1 MIPRQLRI
9 AGFLSYRE
17 SVEIDFTSFDL
28 ACISGHNGA
37 GKSSLLDAITWAL
50 FGQARGRQDAVINL
64 QSEMAEVIFTFELEG
79 NTYRVWRTLPR
90 GKSVMLELQIQD
102 GENPAPRWRP
112 LTERSV
118 RETQARL
125 ESILRMDYE
134 TFINTS
140 FFLQGKADQFAQ
152 QTPARRKEV
161 LASVLG
167 LEVWEEY
174 RERAAARRR
183 VLEGQVAQIEG
194 ALGEMEQEL
203 SEESARKRALREAEA
218 ILQQKIALRQQQE
231 NLVNLLRQNYHIL
244 EKQKEHLE
252 GMRRNLAQL
261 EEERRSKHASRQGYE
276 EQLKKI
282 QETLQHANE
291 IQVRYRRLQELRAVL
306 EDLDALRLRFAE
318 LESERQGCL
327 QEIEKERVRLEAE
340 FHSLR
345 EQASRLEQG
354 QTQIPV
360 LEQELHQLEGEIGK
374 LEAQMRR
381 FQDAQA
387 HRQAL
392 LDEQSRLNAENQE
405 LKRQMDDL
413 KARIDRLAESETC
426 PLCGQ
431 PLSPEHRQRTVDELS
446 AQGTSLGQ
454 RYRQN
459 RERLL
464 QIVEEMKAL
473 NEGNLFAF
481 QAQLQERT
489 ARRAA
494 HATRLQALYQAQ
506 KEWEQKGQPR
516 LSEIER
522 LLQEGSFALEARQC
536 LSELEQSLRA
546 LGYDPAY
553 HQACLEEFRQLRE
566 VEEAQRLLETA
577 RLEVKNLEQRI
588 AELLS
593 EEQSLQAKIER
604 QRAEIQDTEAQ
615 LPPLESLASDL
626 ERAEQELL
634 RSKEEENRALAEVGA
649 RRQLV
654 EVLESQR
661 RRAKALR
668 EEREKLQTQIGHY
681 KSLERAFGK
690 DGVPALLI
698 EQALPQIEERAN
710 QILDR
715 LSNGQL
721 SLRFITQAE
730 YKDKKREDR
739 KETLEIQISDP
750 SGVRP
755 YEMYSGGEAFRVNFA
770 LRLALAQVLAQRK
783 GARLQTLI
791 IDEGFGSQDSQ
802 GRQRLIEAINLV
814 RSEFAKILVITHLDE
829 LKDAFPVRI
838 EVEKGARGSTVRLV

>member
-1 MIPRQLRI
+1 MIPRHLRI
-9 AGFLSYRE
+9 TGFLSYRDP
-17 SVEIDFTSFDL
+17 VEIDFTTFDL

-50 FGQARGRQDAVINL
+50 FGEARGRQDAVINL
-64 QSEMAEVIFTFELEG
+64 QSERAEVVFTFDLEG
-79 NTYRVWRTLPR
+79 NTYRVLRSLPR
-90 GKSVMLELQIQD
+90 GKSVMLELQIQED
-102 GENPAPRWRP
+102 GNPAPRWRP

-118 RETQARL
+118 RETQSRL

-183 VLEGQVAQIEG
+183 SLEEEVAQIEG
-194 ALGEMEQEL
+194 ALNEIEQEL
-203 SEESARKRALREAEA
+203 KEESARKQALHEAEA
-218 ILQQKIALRQQQE
+218 ALRQKRAVRQQQE

-244 EKQKEHLE
+244 EAQKERLD
-252 GMRRNLAQL
+252 GMKRNLAQL
-261 EEERRSKHASRQGYE
+261 EEEQRSKHASRQEYE
-276 EQLKKI
+276 ERLKKI
-282 QETLQHANE
+282 QETLQQADE
-291 IQVRYRRLQELRAVL
+291 IQMRYRRLQELRAAL
-306 EDLDALRLRFAE
+306 EDLDALRLRFGE
-318 LESERQGCL
+318 LEAQRQGCL
-327 QEIEKERVRLEAE
+327 QEIEKERVRLETELNA
-340 FHSLR
+340 LR
-345 EQASRLEQG
+345 EQDARLEQER
-354 QTQIPV
+354 QQIPA
-360 LEQELHQLEGEIGK
+360 LEQELQQLESEISA
-374 LEAQMRR
+374 LEAQMRLI
-381 FQDAQA
+381 QEAQA
-387 HRQAL
+387 HRQEL
-392 LDEQSRLNAENQE
+392 QDEQARLTVENQE
-405 LKRQMDDL
+405 LKRQMEEL

-431 PLSPEHRQRTVDELS
+431 PLSPEHRQRTVDELT

-459 RERLL
+459 KERLL
-464 QIVEEMKAL
+464 QIVEELKAL
-473 NEGNLFAF
+473 SDGNLSTL
-481 QAQLQERT
+481 QAQLQERI
-489 ARRAA
+489 ARRATCQ
-494 HATRLQALYQAQ
+494 TRLQTLYQVQ
-506 KEWEQKGQPR
+506 QEWEQKGRPR
-516 LSEIER
+516 LAEIER
-522 LLQEGSFALEARQC
+522 LLQEGSFALEAHQR
-536 LSELEQSLRA
+536 LSELERSLRT

-553 HQACLEEFRQLRE
+553 HQACLEESRQLRE
-566 VEEAQRLLETA
+566 VEEAHRLLETA

-588 AELLS
+588 AELLN
-593 EEQSLQAKIER
+593 EEQSLQEKIER
-604 QRAEIQDTEAQ
+604 QRAEIQNMEAQ
-615 LPPLESLASDL
+615 LTSFESLASDL
-626 ERAEQELL
+626 KRAEDELL
-634 RSKEEENRALAEVGA
+634 RYREEENRAQDEVGA

-654 EVLESQR
+654 EVLEIQR
-661 RRAKALR
+661 QRAKALR
-668 EEREKLQTQIGHY
+668 EEKEKLQTQIGHY

-750 SGVRP
+750 NGVRP
-755 YEMYSGGEAFRVNFA
+755 YEMYSGGESFRVNFA

-802 GRQRLIEAINLV
+802 GRQRLIEAINLI
-814 RSEFAKILVITHLDE
+814 RPEFAKILVITHLDE

-838 EVEKGARGSTVRLV
+838 EVEKGARGSTVRVV

>member
-1 MIPRQLRI
+1 MIPRHLRI

-17 SVEIDFTSFDL
+17 PVEIDFTSFDL

-37 GKSSLLDAITWAL
+37 GKSSLLDAITWVL
-50 FGQARGRQDAVINL
+50 FGEARGRQDAVINL
-64 QSEMAEVIFTFELEG
+64 QSERADVVFTFDLEG
-79 NTYRVWRTLPR
+79 NTYRVLRSLPR

-102 GENPAPRWRP
+102 EETPNPRWRP

-174 RERAAARRR
+174 RERAAVRRR
-183 VLEGQVAQIEG
+183 ALEEQVAKIEG
-194 ALGEMEQEL
+194 ELSEIEQEL
-203 SEESARKRALREAEA
+203 SEESARKQALRDAEAELQKKMA
-218 ILQQKIALRQQQE
+218 IRQQQE

-244 EKQKEHLE
+244 ETQKEHLE

-261 EEERRSKHASRQGYE
+261 EEEQRSKHASRQEHE
-276 EQLKKI
+276 ERLKKI
-282 QETLQHANE
+282 QETIQHTDE
-291 IQVRYRRLQELRAVL
+291 IQARYQRFQELRAVL
-306 EDLDALRLRFAE
+306 EDLDALRLRFGE
-318 LESERQGCL
+318 LEAQRQGCL
-327 QEIEKERVRLEAE
+327 QEIEKERVRLETE
-340 FHSLR
+340 LHSLR
-345 EQASRLEQG
+345 EQASRLEQE
-354 QTQIPV
+354 QTQIPT
-360 LEQELHQLEGEIGK
+360 LEQELHQLESEINA

-392 LDEQSRLNAENQE
+392 LEEQSRLNAENQE
-405 LKRQMDDL
+405 LKRQMDEL

-431 PLSPEHRQRTVDELS
+431 PLSPEHRQRTVDELN

-459 RERLL
+459 KERLL
-464 QIVEEMKAL
+464 QIVEELKVL

-494 HATRLQALYQAQ
+494 YETRLQALYQAQ
-506 KEWEQKGQPR
+506 QEWEQKGRPQ
-516 LSEIER
+516 LIEIER
-522 LLQEGSFALEARQC
+522 LLQEGSFALEARQR

-553 HQACLEEFRQLRE
+553 HQACLDEFRQLRE
-566 VEEAQRLLETA
+566 VEEAHRLLETA
-577 RLEVKNLEQRI
+577 RLEMKNLEQRV

-604 QRAEIQDTEAQ
+604 QRAEILDMEAQ
-615 LPPLESLASDL
+615 LTPLASLASDL

-634 RSKEEENRALAEVGA
+634 RYKEEENRALAEVGA
-649 RRQLV
+649 QRQRV
-654 EVLESQR
+654 KVLESR
-661 RRAKALR
+661 RQRAKDRR
-668 EEREKLQTQIGHY
+668 EEKEKLQARIGHY

-721 SLRFITQAE
+721 SLRFITQTE

-750 SGVRP
+750 NGIRP

-829 LKDAFPVRI
+829 LKDAFPARI
-838 EVEKGARGSTVRLV
+838 EIEKGERGSMARVV